1 MVKSALILML
11 AFFATALPAAGESA
25 REKTDSEIFNEGV
38 DHYRAGDATN
48 ALSTLRPIML
58 SRTHGARAAEIVA
71 KLEYDAARKPG
82 AEDALSRLE
91 EAASSAQIALRADP
105 ENPRLVRNFSLAVA
119 QLPEL
124 RETRRIDSVIES
136 SKNTPP
142 QQLLKKAVAESRR
155 LLADIPEMA
164 ALSTNDADRAVA
176 KADECGAAAE
186 KLADTWLSLKEAV
199 CRAVTNEKEAAEI
212 SLQVDELRKKTEE
225 AARQISDI
233 DPDASYAIAAVEDAF
248 TGFYKAFALPP
259 EAIGEVIVNQS
270 NACRNVA
277 AECGRP
283 WQNEALDFTR
293 AFRAKFPAWA
303 KAYEQAAAADTNK
316 PPFTAETQAKIAD
329 LATRLEK
336 LQIEC
341 VEKPA
346 AENQRKALDTAVE
359 ISRLLPNDGKSDGSR
374 NSRDPDRNRKN
385 GKNRNDGG
393 GDDKNGDPRN
403 DGQNAK
409 NDDPG
414 KESENEDADGKDE
427 KDASGDDSDDRET
440 QAVLKKAQERSDEH
454 EAEKKAR
461 MRRLR
466 LPPNERDW

>member
-1 MVKSALILML
+1 MIKFFIFLFIAGVAAPILADEDDTRKS
-11 AFFATALPAAGESA
+11 
-25 REKTDSEIFNEGV
+25 DSEIWNEGV
-38 DHYRAGDATN
+38 EFYRRGDATN
-48 ALSTLRPIML
+48 ALATLRPIML

-91 EAASSAQIALRADP
+91 EAATAAQIALRADP
-105 ENPRLVRNFSLAVA
+105 ENPRLVRNFSLSVA

-124 RETRRIDSVIES
+124 REARRINSVLES

-142 QQLLKKAVAESRR
+142 QQLLKKAVVESRR
-155 LLADIPEMA
+155 LMADIPEIV

-186 KLADTWLSLKEAV
+186 RLADTWLSVKEAV
-199 CRAVTNEKEAAEI
+199 CQSVTNEKDAAEI
-212 SLQVDELRKKTEE
+212 SLRVDELRKKTEE
-225 AARQISDI
+225 AARQISDM
-233 DPDASYAIAAVEDAF
+233 DANASYGIAAAEDGF

-259 EAIGEVIVNQS
+259 EAMNEVIVNQS

-277 AECGRP
+277 VECGRS

-341 VEKPA
+341 VEKPS
-346 AENQRKALDTAVE
+346 AEKQREALDTAVE
-359 ISRLLPNDGKSDGSR
+359 ISRLLPDDGKPDSFR
-374 NSRDPDRNRKN
+374 NSPNPDQNQKN
-385 GKNRNDGG
+385 GKNGNDGNK
-393 GDDKNGDPRN
+393 DDKNGNPQN
-403 DGQNAK
+403 DGQDAK

-414 KESENEDADGKDE
+414 KDDGNKDDDKKDE
-427 KDASGDDSDDRET
+427 KDASGDDADDRET
-440 QAVLKKAQERSDEH
+440 EAVLKKAQERSDEH
-454 EAEKKAR
+454 EAEKRAR
-461 MRRLR
+461 MLKMR